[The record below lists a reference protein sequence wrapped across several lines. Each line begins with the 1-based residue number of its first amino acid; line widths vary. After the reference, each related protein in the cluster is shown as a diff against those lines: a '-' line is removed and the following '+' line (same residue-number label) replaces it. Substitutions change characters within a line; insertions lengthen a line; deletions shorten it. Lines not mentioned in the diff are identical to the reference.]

1 MDASET
7 ELPGQRG
14 PQGHEMREKIVRAA
28 EERFAH
34 YGYDKTTI
42 ADIAGDLKISTAYV
56 YKFFES
62 KLAINEAVAVDV
74 LTRVGASLHSAAQEG
89 TATER
94 LRAVYRT
101 LLEESLRMFFD
112 DRKMHEMVVVA
123 IENEWCSVARHKER
137 IVEVVRQVIRDGRA
151 SGEFETASDEAQ
163 TVAAVFATMVPF
175 GNPHV
180 LQQTIDR
187 DLRRDADSVA
197 ELVIRGLRA

>member
-1 MDASET
+1 MDASEI

-74 LTRVGASLHSAAQEG
+74 LTRVGASLHAAAQEG

-151 SGEFETASDEAQ
+151 SGEFETGSDEAQ

>member
-1 MDASET
+1 MDATEI

-74 LTRVGASLHSAAQEG
+74 LTRVGASLHMAAQEG

-137 IVEVVRQVIRDGRA
+137 IADVVRQVIHDGRA
-151 SGEFETASDEAQ
+151 SGEFETVTDEGQ

>member
-1 MDASET
+1 
-7 ELPGQRG
+7 
-14 PQGHEMREKIVRAA
+14 MREKIVRAA

>member
-1 MDASET
+1 MDAT
-7 ELPGQRG
+7 DIELPGQRG

-56 YKFFES
+56 YKFFGS

-74 LTRVGASLHSAAQEG
+74 LTRVGASLYAAAQEG

-94 LRAVYRT
+94 LRAVYST

-137 IVEVVRQVIRDGRA
+137 IVDVVRQVIRDGRA

-197 ELVIRGLRA
+197 ELVVRGLRA